1 MTKENLLRGQE
12 ILEELEK
19 LSHLQSSWN
28 NSVRINNIELSK
40 VNRFIPDERAIVN
53 GNFINFEELK
63 LLVLSKIQKRI
74 KELEEE
80 FDSL

>member
-40 VNRFIPDERAIVN
+40 VNRFTPNECVNIN
-53 GNFINFEELK
+53 GNFINFEDLK
-63 LLVLSKIQKRI
+63 VLVLSKIQKRI
-74 KELEEE
+74 NELEEE

>member
-12 ILEELEK
+12 ILKELEELSK
-19 LSHLQSSWN
+19 LQSNWS
-28 NSVRINNIELSK
+28 NSVRIYNIKLSK
-40 VNRFIPDERAIVN
+40 VNRFTSDDNVVVS

-74 KELEEE
+74 KELKEE

>member
-12 ILEELEK
+12 IFKELEK

-40 VNRFIPDERAIVN
+40 VNRFIPDERIIVDV
-53 GNFINFEELK
+53 NFINFEDLK
-63 LLVLSKIQKRI
+63 VLVLSKIQKRI

>member
-1 MTKENLLRGQE
+1 MTKENLLKGQE

-19 LSHLQSSWN
+19 LSHTQDIWN
-28 NSVRINNIELSK
+28 NASK
-40 VNRFIPDERAIVN
+40 IASISLYIVNRFTPNECVNIN
-53 GNFINFEELK
+53 GNFINFEDLK
-63 LLVLSKIQKRI
+63 VLVLSKIQKRI